1 MFFRPSGDPSKE
13 ILMRPWTIAA
23 AVIALIAAAW
33 WHFPAAA
40 QRVVAQPA
48 ASEAITFEQYRDFR
62 LHDLAQRQ
70 ARLARQLAAP
80 DLSAAE
86 KASLESRK
94 AYYDQLATMPAE
106 ERDRLYRE
114 RFDQID
120 ANHDGKLDAQE
131 RAAWRDK
138 QRENYRQ
145 QAAERARP
153 AGEQH

>member
-1 MFFRPSGDPSKE
+1 
-13 ILMRPWTIAA
+13 MRPWTLAA
-23 AVIALIAAAW
+23 TVVALVAAAW
-33 WHFPAAA
+33 WHMPAAA
-40 QRVVAQPA
+40 QRAATQPA
-48 ASEAITFEQYRDFR
+48 ASEAISFEEYRDFR
-62 LHDLAQRQ
+62 LHDLARRQ
-70 ARLARQLAAP
+70 ARLARQLAVP
-80 DLSAAE
+80 GLSTAE
-86 KASLESRK
+86 RTSLESRK
-94 AYYDQLATMPAE
+94 AYYDQLAAMPAE

-120 ANHDGKLDAQE
+120 ANHDGKLDPQE

>member
-1 MFFRPSGDPSKE
+1 
-13 ILMRPWTIAA
+13 MRPWTLAA
-23 AVIALIAAAW
+23 AVAALVLAAW
-33 WHFPAAA
+33 WHLPAAA
-40 QRVVAQPA
+40 QRATTQPA
-48 ASEAITFEQYRDFR
+48 ATESITFEQYRDFR

-80 DLSAAE
+80 GLTASE

-94 AYYDQLATMPAE
+94 TYYDQLATMPAE

-120 ANHDGKLDAQE
+120 TNHDGKLDLQE
-131 RAAWRDK
+131 RAAWREK

-145 QAAERARP
+145 QAAERAQP
-153 AGEQH
+153 IGGQH

>member
-1 MFFRPSGDPSKE
+1 
-13 ILMRPWTIAA
+13 MRPWTMAA
-23 AVIALIAAAW
+23 AVTALIAAAW

-40 QRVVAQPA
+40 QRAAAQPA
-48 ASEAITFEQYRDFR
+48 ASESITFEQYRDFR

-70 ARLARQLAAP
+70 ARLARQLADP
-80 DLSAAE
+80 GLSTTE
-86 KASLESRK
+86 KTSVESRK
-94 AYYDQLATMPAE
+94 AYYDQLAAMPEA

-120 ANHDGKLDAQE
+120 TNHDGKLDMQE
-131 RAAWRDK
+131 RAAWREK

-153 AGEQH
+153 AGGQH